1 MVEESDMKTLQVGIM
16 SREAFQERTLKIAR
30 GEYKPKKN
38 EPKIW
43 FSSMKSLCEVLSENN
58 MRLLRTIHEKNPE
71 SIKELSELTNREQ
84 SNLSRTLKTMARYGI
99 IELKKIGKKSIP
111 IAKALD
117 FNISCSAI

>member
-1 MVEESDMKTLQVGIM
+1 MKTLHVGIM
-16 SREAFQERTLKIAR
+16 SREDFQKRTLMIAR
-30 GEYKPKKN
+30 GEYKPKGK

-58 MRLLRTIHEKNPE
+58 MRLLRLIHEKKPE
-71 SIKELSELTNREQ
+71 SIKELSELTNRKQ

-99 IELKKIGKKSIP
+99 VELKKIGKSVIP
-111 IAKALD
+111 VAKAVD